1 MCVSVTNVLHIYICA
16 IWILHTNTRLWHIYT
31 SNIYVCMSYINCK
44 LIYVSVTYDVR
55 YVDMSCLCYMYTA
68 HIKCISG
75 LGNNI
80 LQYYCD
86 VSSHQ
91 YLVQLYFKSLLI
103 LLQCIAIYILQYIAI
118 ALIYISCPLLITYV
132 HFISSTVF

>member
-1 MCVSVTNVLHIYICA
+1 
-16 IWILHTNTRLWHIYT
+16 
-31 SNIYVCMSYINCK
+31 
-44 LIYVSVTYDVR
+44 
-55 YVDMSCLCYMYTA
+55 MSCLCYMYTA